1 MESHLQQRSRRNS
14 QKLVQIEYLDIM
26 QGQREDARLQI
37 TITTS
42 EDIRIKNGTVYVVEQ
57 QLYMNM
63 SGYMIE
69 KHVWT
74 KLKMNKW

>member
-1 MESHLQQRSRRNS
+1 MRDYR
-14 QKLVQIEYLDIM
+14 
-26 QGQREDARLQI
+26 